1 MDTKTS
7 FRPSLAGYATS
18 LVVALPT
25 ALYSGIG
32 GAIVSA
38 VTGSVATGVTN
49 ALFSRAIRSADELAA
64 GSVQLEGV
72 LDSSQLD
79 QTRNESASVTLALR
93 QRIVSVAVSAVVT
106 LATSGIVALATNG
119 AGINFNMWTGT
130 QQPTTTTQVQKASEG
145 EGAGWQAPTSQEST
159 YVDEVQDVLDVP
171 ATEQESQPANT
182 QTEEKPATSEGS
194 QQATKQEAEA
204 SGSQTDSSGAESADV
219 QQDGQTAAQTPAAD
233 ADQQQASPA
242 DETR

>member
-7 FRPSLAGYATS
+7 YKPSLAGYATS

-130 QQPTTTTQVQKASEG
+130 QQPTTTQVQKASEG

-182 QTEEKPATSEGS
+182 QAEEKPASSEEG
-194 QQATKQEAEA
+194 QQTTQQEAEA
-204 SGSQTDSSGAESADV
+204 SGSQTDSSGAESAGV
-219 QQDGQTAAQTPAAD
+219 PQDGQAAAQTPAAD